1 MATIIQIK
9 RSTGTSAPST
19 LKLGELA
26 YTYGTGTQGN
36 LGDRLFIGEGGVDGD
51 GNANN
56 ITVIGGQYFT
66 DQLDHVQGTLTASSA
81 VLVDA
86 NKAIDEFIIGNSTS
100 TGGTL
105 KLNEGTD
112 NGAHYAAIKA
122 PNSLAASYT
131 LTLPSDDGDA
141 NEFLQTDGSG
151 NLTWAAVT
159 SSLTLAADTGSNDTF
174 NTGETLT
181 FTGGTGIDTTVSDNT
196 ITFAVDSTVTTASS
210 TTTFTNKTFDANG
223 TGNSISNLEV
233 ADFASGVVDTDLT
246 SVSASDDTLASA
258 KATKTYIDANA
269 VTLSSAQTLTNKT
282 LDIDSNTLSNIEV
295 DNFKGTAIVTSSEG
309 ISSSDND
316 TSIPTTAAITGYF
329 TASSGL
335 SMTSGTLA
343 LDINGATDGTGITVD
358 GDNDLVLLYD
368 DSASAV
374 VKVKTSQIASPAS
387 LNTSALFF
395 GLNG

>member
-1 MATIIQIK
+1 MANRPLFVTQTAGTYDGLK
-9 RSTGTSAPST
+9 EFTDGADAGLLVPSGTTAQRNSSPSTGEIRYNTTSGYFEYYNGSSWVEIAPDATQT
-19 LKLGELA
+19 L
-26 YTYGTGTQGN
+26 
-36 LGDRLFIGEGGVDGD
+36 
-51 GNANN
+51 
-56 ITVIGGQYFT
+56 
-66 DQLDHVQGTLTASSA
+66 
-81 VLVDA
+81 
-86 NKAIDEFIIGNSTS
+86 
-100 TGGTL
+100 
-105 KLNEGTD
+105 
-112 NGAHYAAIKA
+112 
-122 PNSLAASYT
+122 
-131 LTLPSDDGDA
+131 
-141 NEFLQTDGSG
+141 
-151 NLTWAAVT
+151 
-159 SSLTLAADTGSNDTF
+159 
-174 NTGETLT
+174 
-181 FTGGTGIDTTVSDNT
+181 
-196 ITFAVDSTVTTASS
+196 
-210 TTTFTNKTFDANG
+210 TNKTFDANG